1 MKKIFSFIAFLLMI
15 HFVQSQDSWT
25 VKLNNKLLL
34 NSSKEDEQSNIKKIS
49 RIEWRKSGNLEITYK
64 EAEKS
69 AFYHSFLLFDENDNQ
84 IMTRDSVLHAKIA
97 ITSLR
102 KLFTGKK
109 KIVIYT
115 VVSPRNPMMAVRV
128 RRIHLCTL
136 LLP

>member
-1 MKKIFSFIAFLLMI
+1 MKKFFSFILFLLI
-15 HFVQSQDSWT
+15 AQFGRSQDSWT

-34 NSSKEDEQSNIKKIS
+34 NAAKEDTQSNTKKIS

-69 AFYHSFLLFDENDNQ
+69 AFYHSFLLYDENDNQ
-84 IMTRDSVLHAKIA
+84 LLARDSVTHVKIA
-97 ITSLR
+97 INSLR
-102 KLFTGKK
+102 KLFAGKK

-115 VVSPRNPMMAVRV
+115 VVSPRNPMMAVRT

-136 LLP
+136 VLP